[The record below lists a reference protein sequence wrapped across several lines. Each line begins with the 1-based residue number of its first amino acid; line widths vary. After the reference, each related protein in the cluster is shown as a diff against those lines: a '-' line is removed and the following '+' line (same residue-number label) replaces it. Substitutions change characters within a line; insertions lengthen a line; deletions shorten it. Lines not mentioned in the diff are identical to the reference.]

1 MEEKHKEMA
10 WSLVKEE
17 LTSQSTPHLENDIER
32 QIKSEFYY
40 IFIYWFEEDA
50 MMCLEVGI
58 LFSKVMSFLPWDK
71 INTSHSIRKIDFYS
85 LLFFQ

>member
-40 IFIYWFEEDA
+40 IFIY
-50 MMCLEVGI
+50 
-58 LFSKVMSFLPWDK
+58 
-71 INTSHSIRKIDFYS
+71 
-85 LLFFQ
+85 